1 MKKWIVLMLLP
12 LSAQGAPGN
21 VTQYLINEPASML
34 DVGMARLD
42 NLTTWFQG
50 AVGLYWRHVDIN
62 TEYDP
67 DTDRIYISISAS
79 DTSSTTEQMNDG
91 CREALRQLGIVV
103 SKGLPDLFQHVGY
116 RNPMEPKELGSTLH
130 GMVELSCSVYGRSSS
145 DLRFHVTQALG
156 ATKMTIGDPERRD

>member
-1 MKKWIVLMLLP
+1 MKRLYCLLLLP
-12 LSAQGAPGN
+12 LCSQAAPGG

-34 DVGMARLD
+34 DVGMLRLD
-42 NLTTWFQG
+42 NLTIWFRG

-62 TEYDP
+62 SEYDP

-79 DTSSTTEQMNDG
+79 DTSSTAEQMSDG
-91 CREALRQLGIVV
+91 CREALRQLGIVI
-103 SKGLPDLFQHVGY
+103 SKSLPDLFQHVGY

-145 DLRFHVTQALG
+145 DLRFHATQALG